1 MHHMF
6 RFAYFFLI
14 AANEKLLFSYNTG
27 AHSCFPLMQEDFFC
41 RGFNSRLVV
50 VQLKCFRW
58 MAAYIPCL
66 FHLGIQSLLHH
77 AKICS
82 LASMVF
88 CSRNMSCNSHQFFLP
103 HQNLAKSHH
112 LSSGAKDSK
121 PLKYINTDI
130 REQNIY
136 DYD

>member
-1 MHHMF
+1 ME
-6 RFAYFFLI
+6 RQTDRQTDRQTLW
-14 AANEKLLFSYNTG
+14 LS
-27 AHSCFPLMQEDFFC
+27 AHL
-41 RGFNSRLVV
+41 RI
-50 VQLKCFRW
+50 VQLRV
-58 MAAYIPCL
+58 L
-66 FHLGIQSLLHH
+66 Q
-77 AKICS
+77 
-82 LASMVF
+82 ASVYDEF
-88 CSRNMSCNSHQFFLP
+88 KRTATSFFLP